1 MRLLTTLCN
10 GGNASAIHARRRRG
24 VESVITDVKAVAAGC
39 SAALSVGRTGAW
51 SASMYFDWHTFRFV
65 VTLKCWGALA
75 PMIRLI
81 TCISNVAGTTSAMH
95 VSRIGFFTTSG
106 WVLACSHHVTLLHC
120 NHLLAGSRFVIF
132 EGLEPYE
139 VKVSR
144 TVLRGPGAGN
154 RSRLPGAPGSG
165 M

>member
-1 MRLLTTLCN
+1 
-10 GGNASAIHARRRRG
+10 
-24 VESVITDVKAVAAGC
+24 
-39 SAALSVGRTGAW
+39 
-51 SASMYFDWHTFRFV
+51 
-65 VTLKCWGALA
+65 
-75 PMIRLI
+75 
-81 TCISNVAGTTSAMH
+81 MH
-95 VSRIGFFTTSG
+95 VSRIGFTTSG

-154 RSRLPGAPGSG
+154 RSRLPGAPAVVGDRINGVKLRNLEVAVIPPEETPRLFAFCVASDR
-165 M
+165 